1 MKMDDNEVDNGT
13 MEDGDVKKDI
23 DDKIEDD
30 NIRSNKKNSPTDTN
44 HLRLKV
50 KPTHPILRKAS
61 KSPTKTCHNNK

>member
-30 NIRSNKKNSPTDTN
+30 NIRGNKKNQSNEYKPSAV
-44 HLRLKV
+44 KV